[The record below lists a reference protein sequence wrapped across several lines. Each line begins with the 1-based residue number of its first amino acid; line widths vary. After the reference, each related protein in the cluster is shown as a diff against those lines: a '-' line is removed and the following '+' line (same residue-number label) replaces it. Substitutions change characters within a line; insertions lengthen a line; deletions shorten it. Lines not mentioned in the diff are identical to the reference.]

1 VTSFRLLPDWKTS
14 TISNF
19 LAISGSLRAHSSNTE
34 VLRACAI
41 LAPAS
46 VRIRIFD
53 GLADLPHFNPDLDVE
68 GAVLPASVEAFRAE
82 INTADA
88 LLISS
93 PEYAHGVPGT
103 LKNALDWL
111 VSAPGMLWK
120 PVALLNVLSRSTHA
134 NASLLETLRTMSTVP
149 IPEAPVELSL
159 TRRKA
164 SADEIAA
171 EPKIADRLRVTL
183 DALLLAA
190 REYRSRSADVAALVP
205 RSSGSAGA
213 TPEPVDR
220 EGDSN
225 NAEKSGQGD
234 VPALE
239 CAVSEENPE
248 DEE

>member
-1 VTSFRLLPDWKTS
+1 
-14 TISNF
+14 
-19 LAISGSLRAHSSNTE
+19 LRAHSSNTE
-34 VLRACAI
+34 VLRACVI
-41 LAPAS
+41 LAPPS

-53 GLADLPHFNPDLDVE
+53 GLAGLPHFNPDLDVE

-82 INTADA
+82 INAADA

-159 TRRKA
+159 TRRTA

-171 EPKIADRLRVTL
+171 DPQIADRLRISL

-190 REYRSRSADVAALVP
+190 REYRSRSADVAALV
-205 RSSGSAGA
+205 RLSSGSARA

-225 NAEKSGQGD
+225 NAEKSGQSH

-239 CAVSEENPE
+239 CAVGEENPE
-248 DEE
+248 HQE